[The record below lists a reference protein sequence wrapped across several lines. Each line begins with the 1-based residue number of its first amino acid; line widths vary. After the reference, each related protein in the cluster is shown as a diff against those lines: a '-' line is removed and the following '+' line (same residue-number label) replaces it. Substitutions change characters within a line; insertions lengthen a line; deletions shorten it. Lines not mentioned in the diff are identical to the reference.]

1 MAAEPAA
8 VTGGLLRGWPLPA
21 PGIDKNT
28 RGRVLIV
35 GGSAQTPGAV
45 ALAAEAALRTGAGK
59 VQVATV
65 ASVATSLAVALPET
79 LVRGLRQTS
88 AGEID
93 PGCAEPLLQMAQDCS
108 ALLIGPG
115 LMDVEAAAAL
125 TGSLVPRLS
134 CPIVLDALALAWVGD
149 DASLHGGHRAAREM
163 VLTPNP
169 AELALTLDWPEP
181 DVRADGAKA
190 ALELATRREATVA
203 YGGEVS
209 YVAEPGGQVWRDD
222 TGTQGLAVAGSGDV
236 KAGIVAGLLARGAPP
251 AQAAVW
257 AAYVHGR
264 AGERLAAAVGGSGFL
279 ARELPAQVPRVLA
292 ELAG

>member
-1 MAAEPAA
+1 MAAEPSG
-8 VTGGLLRGWPLPA
+8 VTSGLLRGWPLPA
-21 PGIDKNT
+21 SGADKNS

-45 ALAAEAALRTGAGK
+45 ALAAEAALRAGAGK

-65 ASVATSLAVALPET
+65 ASVASNLAVALPET
-79 LVRGLRQTS
+79 LVRGLPQTA

-93 PGCAEPLLQMAQDCS
+93 PHGAELLQGMAQGCS

-125 TGSLVPRLS
+125 TGSLVPLLD
-134 CPIVLDALALAWVGD
+134 CPVVIDALALAWAQDTSVQ
-149 DASLHGGHRAAREM
+149 GGRSSARQT

-169 AELALTLDWPEP
+169 EELALALDWPEAV
-181 DVRADGAKA
+181 VRDDGAKA
-190 ALELATRREATVA
+190 ALQMACRRVATVA

-209 YVAEPGGQVWRDD
+209 YVASPDGRLWRDD
-222 TGTQGLAVAGSGDV
+222 TGTQGLAIAGSGDV
-236 KAGIVAGLLARGAPP
+236 KAGLVAGLLARGAPP

-264 AGERLAAAVGGSGFL
+264 AGERLAAVTGPLGFL
-279 ARELPAQVPRVLA
+279 ARELPAQVPRILA